1 VLKKLPRGLPRGTA
15 PNFEKN
21 VDYSTVAG
29 GAIYDIN
36 RNSPYITHSIESGDP
51 VEIAIRTILEHGPN
65 DVAREMHRRY
75 AGANH
80 GVAAL
85 IRLADQLG
93 QLPRN
98 MADDLLKWA
107 DANITERIG
116 PKITRSL
123 SEQENMR
130 IQAALKK
137 AGGE

>member
-1 VLKKLPRGLPRGTA
+1 
-15 PNFEKN
+15 
-21 VDYSTVAG
+21 
-29 GAIYDIN
+29 
-36 RNSPYITHSIESGDP
+36 
-51 VEIAIRTILEHGPN
+51 
-65 DVAREMHRRY
+65 
-75 AGANH
+75 
-80 GVAAL
+80 
-85 IRLADQLG
+85 
-93 QLPRN
+93 